1 MRKIQRIVQLLNFKY
16 VLLTT
21 QKIMI
26 RKMIIT
32 FNLDYAC

>member
-1 MRKIQRIVQLLNFKY
+1 MRKIQRKVQLLNFKY

-26 RKMIIT
+26 GKMIII
-32 FNLDYAC
+32 FNLDYCS

>member
-1 MRKIQRIVQLLNFKY
+1 MRKIQRIVQLLNSKY

-26 RKMIIT
+26 GKMIIT
-32 FNLDYAC
+32 FNLDYGC